1 MLSSCGFSPFK
12 TAFAADII
20 VPDYT
25 GSAVSLGYFYDQGY
39 ATSWDPISHSGTVNI
54 QLPFASG
61 YSPYLYKLN
70 GFASDIFSI
79 SFAFNNSFYFNSS
92 YDYLVYGGLQYRTEY
107 PPAQAVIPY
116 SVYLEYVMVSPT
128 DDYYYGYWECDL
140 VDLGNGQL
148 YWEYVFD
155 DEIPSDSSIG
165 IERLWVC
172 YGEPSSTSLQ
182 YPSDWDYS
190 GLVNDNPM
198 LCLTNTYYRTMS
210 RSTSDDKFQSD
221 VVGGLDDIN
230 NDINKGFDSIQ
241 GEISSGTDEVVDAVD
256 GVKNSVDDL
265 NSTAQEW
272 GQNIVNGITEG
283 ATAIQETITEE
294 SEKLGNFILDG
305 LKSLFIPRDGY
316 FKELFD
322 DLNSFFSEVF
332 GFLYFPIEHAL
343 SWFNRLLNLPEVAPS
358 IAIPELAYEGEVL
371 IPAQTYTFDFL
382 QDEPFST
389 VHGYYLMAIDAAM
402 IMSFVHLLQRK
413 YEEVMRN

>member
-12 TAFAADII
+12 TAFAATFPADLPTAEILHDGVADIAFYN
-20 VPDYT
+20 VPDHPGLSWSDVSYGT
-25 GSAVSLGYFYDQGY
+25 NPSFSEPFTYYVGISAG
-39 ATSWDPISHSGTVNI
+39 
-54 QLPFASG
+54 
-61 YSPYLYKLN
+61 
-70 GFASDIFSI
+70 
-79 SFAFNNSFYFNSS
+79 AF
-92 YDYLVYGGLQYRTEY
+92 
-107 PPAQAVIPY
+107 
-116 SVYLEYVMVSPT
+116 YLEYDIPSWFYLNSSCVYTFSGVYRFGSIPVT
-128 DDYYYGYWECDL
+128 DVYLKFYDDELSSYLYLKANITIMEGSYYYELKVDASEKSSLAL
-140 VDLGNGQL
+140 VDVDFYFTSPLANSGQFG
-148 YWEYVFD
+148 V
-155 DEIPSDSSIG
+155 PADSTWTGTSQ
-165 IERLWVC
+165 
-172 YGEPSSTSLQ
+172 YGTFSLSSLRWSSVSEPMSSTDIYQ
-182 YPSDWDYS
+182 
-190 GLVNDNPM
+190 
-198 LCLTNTYYRTMS
+198 
-210 RSTSDDKFQSD
+210 DDVIS
-221 VVGGLDDIN
+221 GLDDIQGSI
-230 NDINKGFDSIQ
+230 DSGFDSVQ
-241 GEISSGTDEVVDAVD
+241 GEIQSGSQDVVDAVD
-256 GVKNSVDDL
+256 GVTDAVGDL

-283 ATAIQETITEE
+283 ATAIQKTITEE

-382 QDEPFST
+382 QDEPFLT
-389 VHGYYLMAIDAAM
+389 VHDYYLMAIDAAM

>member
-12 TAFAADII
+12 TAFASIY
-20 VPDYT
+20 VPDLPDWVLPSTDNAEVIPVDGFKDYPT
-25 GSAVSLGYFYDQGY
+25 WQPYENTVYEYVN
-39 ATSWDPISHSGTVNI
+39 ISSGTYAVMANI
-54 QLPFASG
+54 FPYHYLGSNTYEFSG
-61 YSPYLYKLN
+61 SFHYFGDSNGRIPLYPYAIK
-70 GFASDIFSI
+70 IRI
-79 SFAFNNSFYFNSS
+79 SGS
-92 YDYLVYGGLQYRTEY
+92 GGLSDWYSWVDADVHVLDTQVFFT
-107 PPAQAVIPY
+107 AVIDGSSAENL
-116 SVYLEYVMVSPT
+116 SVQGVCLFFGEPT
-128 DDYYYGYWECDL
+128 EGNWL
-140 VDLGNGQL
+140 V
-148 YWEYVFD
+148 
-155 DEIPSDSSIG
+155 PSDSDFAG
-165 IERLWVC
+165 V
-172 YGEPSSTSLQ
+172 PSYSSYSSFQLI
-182 YPSDWDYS
+182 YS
-190 GLVNDNPM
+190 GLRV
-198 LCLTNTYYRTMS
+198 
-210 RSTSDDKFQSD
+210 RSIPAPSEEEQYQDE
-221 VVGGLDDIN
+221 VIGGIDRIDQ
-230 NDINKGFDSIQ
+230 DINKGFGSIKN
-241 GEISSGTDEVVDAVD
+241 EISSGTDDVVGAVD
-256 GVKNSVDDL
+256 GVKDSVDDL

-322 DLNSFFSEVF
+322 DLNTFFSEVF

-389 VHGYYLMAIDAAM
+389 VHDYYLMAIDAAM